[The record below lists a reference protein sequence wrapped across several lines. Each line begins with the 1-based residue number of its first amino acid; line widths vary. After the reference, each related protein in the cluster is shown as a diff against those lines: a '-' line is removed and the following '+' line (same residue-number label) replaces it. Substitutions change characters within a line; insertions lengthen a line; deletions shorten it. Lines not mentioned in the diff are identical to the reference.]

1 MILWLLF
8 QSDTLQSAE
17 GNQPRETV
25 QEEEVIV
32 GEAELQITD
41 FKRPLYFY
49 LPDMVSLVP
58 EWKDVFSLS
67 FEDSL
72 SFFERYTLPPK
83 PQKKGWFSK
92 GPQREKL
99 VEWYLQAAKYG
110 VGLVRVGLFED
121 ALEILKEVA
130 QSDYLTGG
138 PSYVVRTYLILAY
151 LYSGDPESGRTFG
164 SIFLSD
170 YYNRPWNEGIGWV
183 VWATG
188 ESNFYAKHWLQAESI
203 YARNIN
209 EGKLPKLVALSRM
222 GAAWCNL
229 HAGKYPEAYSH
240 ASQSEGH
247 LSGVPKAHALLAKAI
262 SAFNMG
268 RTEEALNVLLSI
280 GKTGHPP
287 TDAEILYY
295 LGFIYEAMRDYQKAL
310 SYYQKVME
318 DYANLPRAGDA
329 AYRTYTI
336 YLGNGNQEAAKK
348 TLIWFVERFP
358 NHPDAPRALYTLAE
372 IFYNEKDYRSSLKY
386 LKQLYTNYPESDLYS
401 VARQRAQQVYGILSR
416 QDTTILW
423 EFLREFPNSNDVAE
437 AFLYWGGKFL
447 EEGKDTVAARY
458 LYRMG
463 VEFPK
468 HPQAPDALLSAGKIY
483 FNLKMWSDAAQ
494 TFRKVVR
501 LYPNFKNVREAKIL
515 LAVSLINLKKD
526 IEAIR
531 ILEKEL
537 QKPDLTDAERADIY
551 KYLGIAYK
559 ALGKSYKARNYLE
572 EAKVLYFALGKLDE
586 VDKVD
591 KLMEDI
597 PY

>member
-1 MILWLLF
+1 LILLL
-8 QSDTLQSAE
+8 QEPDTLNRPPSQA
-17 GNQPRETV
+17 V
-25 QEEEVIV
+25 EEEEIII

-49 LPDMVSLVP
+49 MPDMRDLVP
-58 EWKDVFSLS
+58 DWADVMSLR

-72 SFFERYTLPPK
+72 RFFNTFRLPPK
-83 PQKKGWFSK
+83 PKKRGWLSK
-92 GPQREKL
+92 GPKREEL
-99 VEWYLQAAKYG
+99 ESWYVEAAKYG
-110 VGLVRVGLFED
+110 VGLVRVGLFKEGIEVLREVVQSD
-121 ALEILKEVA
+121 ILK
-130 QSDYLTGG
+130 GG
-138 PSYVVRTYLILAY
+138 PSYVARTYFILAHV
-151 LYSGDPESGRTFG
+151 YSGNPEAGRSYG

-183 VWATG
+183 IWATG
-188 ESNFYAKHWLQAESI
+188 EANFYAKHWLQAESI
-203 YARNIN
+203 YVRNVN
-209 EGKLPKLVALSRM
+209 EGTKPLLVALSRM

-229 HAGKYPEAYSH
+229 HSGKYEDAYNH
-240 ASQSEGH
+240 ASQAAPN
-247 LSGVPKAHALLAKAI
+247 LTGVMKAHALLAKAI
-262 SAFNMG
+262 AAFNLG
-268 RTEEALNVLLSI
+268 KVDEALNTLLSI
-280 GKTGHPP
+280 GRTGHPP
-287 TDAEILYY
+287 TDAEVLYY
-295 LGFIYEAMRDYQKAL
+295 IGFVYEAKRDLQNAL
-310 SYYQKVME
+310 AYYQKVME

-336 YLGNGNQEAAKK
+336 YLGLGKENEAKK
-348 TLIWFVERFP
+348 VLIWFVERFP
-358 NHPDAPRALYTLAE
+358 NHPDAPRALYTLSE
-372 IFYNEKDYRSSLKY
+372 ILYNQKEYREALKY
-386 LKQLYTNYPESDLYS
+386 LKQLYNNYPTSELYDI
-401 VARQRAQQVYGILSR
+401 ARQRAQQVYSILAR
-416 QDTTILW
+416 QDTAVLW

-447 EEGKDTVAARY
+447 EEGKDTLAARY

-494 TFRKVVR
+494 TFRKLVN
-501 LYPNFKNVREAKIL
+501 LYPNYKNVREGKIL

-526 IEAIR
+526 AEAIR
-531 ILEKEL
+531 ILEREL
-537 QKPDLTDAERADIY
+537 RNPDLTDAERADIY
-551 KYLGIAYK
+551 KYLGLAYK

-591 KLMEDI
+591 KIMEDI

>member
-1 MILWLLF
+1 MLLF
-8 QSDTLQSAE
+8 LLLQEPDTL
-17 GNQPRETV
+17 NQQAPSGQAVE
-25 QEEEVIV
+25 EEEVIT
-32 GEAELQITD
+32 GEAEFEITD

-49 LPDMVSLVP
+49 MPDMSSLVP
-58 EWKDVFSLS
+58 DWKDIMSLR

-72 SFFERYTLPPK
+72 RFFNSYRLPPK
-83 PQKKGWFSK
+83 PKKKGWFSK
-92 GPQREKL
+92 GPDKETLKK
-99 VEWYLQAAKYG
+99 WYLQAAKYG
-110 VGLVRVGLFED
+110 VGLVRVGLFRD
-121 ALEILKEVA
+121 GIEVLSDVV

-138 PSYVVRTYLILAY
+138 SSYVARTYYILAY
-151 LYSGDPESGRTFG
+151 VYSKDPEGGRAYG

-183 VWATG
+183 IWASG
-188 ESNFYAKHWLQAESI
+188 EANFYGKHWLQAESI
-203 YARNIN
+203 YVRNVN
-209 EGKLPKLVALSRM
+209 EGKKPLLVALSRM
-222 GAAWCNL
+222 GASWCNL
-229 HAGKYPEAYSH
+229 HAGKYENAYNH
-240 ASQSEGH
+240 AKQAVPH
-247 LSGVPKAHALLAKAI
+247 LTGVMKAHAQLSLAI
-262 SAFNMG
+262 SAFNIG
-268 RTEEALNVLLSI
+268 RLDEALNVLLSI

-287 TDAEILYY
+287 TDVEVLYY
-295 LGFIYEAMRDYQKAL
+295 IGFVYEAMRQYDQAI

-336 YLGNGNQEAAKK
+336 YLGTNRQEAAKK
-348 TLIWFVERFP
+348 TLVWFVERFP

-372 IFYNEKDYRSSLKY
+372 IYYNEGEHREALKY
-386 LKQLYTNYPESDLYS
+386 LKQLYTNYPNSDLYEI
-401 VARQRAQQVYGILSR
+401 ARQRAQQVYSILAK

-423 EFLREFPNSNDVAE
+423 EFLREFPNSNEVAD

-447 EEGKDTVAARY
+447 EEGKDTLAARY

-483 FNLKMWSDAAQ
+483 YNLKMWSDAAQ
-494 TFRKVVR
+494 TFRKIVS
-501 LYPNFKNVREAKIL
+501 LYPDYKDVREAKIL

-526 IEAIR
+526 YEAIR
-531 ILEKEL
+531 LLEEEL

-551 KYLGIAYK
+551 KYLGMAYK
-559 ALGKSYKARNYLE
+559 ALGKAYKARNYLE